1 MGTYFD
7 SDYCIIIYNLVLGGI
22 MKINAREENYLL
34 FFKGG
39 RYAGNS
45 QRRKYWIKKCA
56 FCKFWYDPTNSA
68 IKPVKNNPRCWRYT
82 IGEKKLCRLK
92 NYTVNSHSFCSHFEC
107 KL

>member
-1 MGTYFD
+1 
-7 SDYCIIIYNLVLGGI
+7 

-34 FFKGG
+34 FFKGE

-92 NYTVNSHSFCSHFEC
+92 NSNENA
-107 KL
+107 KLKK